1 MNGGCA
7 RPSTYSTVLRDVRA
21 FVGGR
26 DINHNDANLLPRLNV
41 TVSVGDLIERISSID
56 DRAKLTR
63 LHAGFQELDK
73 CVAAAAGGRGTR
85 TLLFFA
91 IDDQTISGRY
101 CPQGATTVAINFH
114 VASSARRQLT
124 KLASPTPSM

>member
-1 MNGGCA
+1 MTAFRTVGRAYRWAIDEWMCSA
-7 RPSTYSTVLRDVRA
+7 QYLFDVLRDVRA

-26 DINHNDANLLPRLNV
+26 DINHNDANLLPCLNI

-73 CVAAAAGGRGTR
+73 CVAAA
-85 TLLFFA
+85 
-91 IDDQTISGRY
+91 SGR
-101 CPQGATTVAINFH
+101 QGNED
-114 VASSARRQLT
+114 
-124 KLASPTPSM
+124 P